1 MNENEIIEQ
10 ETEEREQEK
19 EDSYS
24 FIQEKIKERPINKR
38 KLFKKTVITVC
49 GAVIFGTVACI
60 TFLLLEPVISNWL
73 YPEEITRVEFPE
85 EEDEITPE
93 ELLTDEHVEQDIK
106 QEEQMQSNQQF
117 NQQMLDQIT
126 AQVSSGQFAMQTYQN
141 IYDELYQ
148 IAADASG
155 YVVTLTGV
163 SQDTDWFQNRVEN
176 INETSGAVVAKSEDQ
191 IYILADL
198 NGLPDAETYNVTF
211 GNGSRQEAHLRREDP
226 YTGLAVFTV
235 LKTAMTDE
243 EWEGVGVAK
252 LGNSNSSAIVGRP
265 VVALGSPLG
274 QSGSVCYGIITS
286 NQSEVIYADHRYS
299 VLTTDIT
306 GSATNAS
313 GIIINTSG
321 QILGI
326 ITKESSA
333 NASGALLAGFGIS
346 DIRTLLEQLSNGDR
360 RLYLGIH
367 GVDVTEEV
375 HEDMGIPYGI
385 YAMEVDSGSPAMSS
399 GVLNGDVIT
408 RLGNKEIKSNRDYE
422 EALQSM
428 RAELTVVIELKR
440 FDGEKYVTIEGEIK
454 PEELR

>member
-1 MNENEIIEQ
+1 MKENEVV
-10 ETEEREQEK
+10 ERDMEEK
-19 EDSYS
+19 EQKEEGSYS
-24 FIQEKIKERPINKR
+24 FINEKVKERPINKR

-49 GAVIFGTVACI
+49 GAAIFGMVACI

-93 ELLTDEHVEQDIK
+93 ELLTDENIEQGNGAEG
-106 QEEQMQSNQQF
+106 QEPINQQEIV
-117 NQQMLDQIT
+117 DQV
-126 AQVSSGQFAMQTYQN
+126 AEEVSSGKLALQTYRN

-148 IAADASG
+148 IAVEASAF
-155 YVVTLTGV
+155 VVTLTGV
-163 SQDTDWFQNRVEN
+163 SQDTDWFQNQVEN
-176 INETSGAVVAKSEDQ
+176 VNETSGVIVAKNEDN

-211 GNGSRQEAHLRREDP
+211 GNGSRHEAQLKQDDP
-226 YTGLAVFTV
+226 NTGLAIFTV
-235 LKTAMTDE
+235 PKTAMTNE
-243 EWEGVGVAK
+243 EWEEIAVAK
-252 LGNSNSSAIVGRP
+252 LGNSRTPAIVGRP
-265 VVALGSPLG
+265 IVALGSPLG

-286 NQSEVIYADHRYS
+286 NKSEVIYTDYQYS

-306 GSATNAS
+306 GSINNAS
-313 GIIINTSG
+313 GVIINTSG
-321 QILGI
+321 DLLGI

-367 GVDVTEEV
+367 VVDVTEEV
-375 HEDMGIPYGI
+375 HEDMGIPYGV
-385 YAMEVDSGSPAMSS
+385 YAMEVDSGSPAMTS
-399 GVLNGDVIT
+399 GVVNGDVIT
-408 RLGNKEIKSNRDYE
+408 RLGNKEIKNSRDYE

-428 RAELTVVIELKR
+428 RAELTVAIEIKR

>member
-1 MNENEIIEQ
+1 MSENEIIEQ
-10 ETEEREQEK
+10 DGEEK
-19 EDSYS
+19 ERKEEGSYS
-24 FIQEKIKERPINKR
+24 FINEKIKERPINKR
-38 KLFKKTVITVC
+38 KLFKKTIITVC
-49 GAVIFGTVACI
+49 GAAIFGTVACV

-85 EEDEITPE
+85 EEDEIAPE
-93 ELLTDEHVEQDIK
+93 ELLTDENMGQGNGAEGQEQI
-106 QEEQMQSNQQF
+106 NQQEIV
-117 NQQMLDQIT
+117 DQV
-126 AQVSSGQFAMQTYQN
+126 AEEVSRGKLALQTYQS

-148 IAADASG
+148 IATDASAF
-155 YVVTLTGV
+155 VVTLTGV
-163 SQDTDWFQNRVEN
+163 SQDTDWFQNQVEN
-176 INETSGAVVAKSEDQ
+176 INETSGVIVAKNEDN

-211 GNGSRQEAHLRREDP
+211 GNGSRHKAQLKQDDP
-226 YTGLAVFTV
+226 NTGLAVFTV
-235 LKTAMTDE
+235 PKTAMTNE
-243 EWEGVGVAK
+243 EWEEITVAK
-252 LGNSNSSAIVGRP
+252 LGNSRTPAIVGRP

-286 NQSEVIYADHRYS
+286 NKSEVIYTDYQYS

-306 GSATNAS
+306 GSIKNAS
-313 GIIINTSG
+313 GIIIDTSG
-321 QILGI
+321 QLLGI

-346 DIRTLLEQLSNGDR
+346 DIRILLEQLSNGDR
-360 RLYLGIH
+360 RLYLGIRV
-367 GVDVTEEV
+367 VDVTEEA
-375 HEDMGIPYGI
+375 HEDMGIPYGV
-385 YAMEVDSGSPAMSS
+385 YAMEVDSGSPAMNS
-399 GVLNGDVIT
+399 GVVNGDVII
-408 RLGNKEIKSNRDYE
+408 RLGNREIKNSRDYE